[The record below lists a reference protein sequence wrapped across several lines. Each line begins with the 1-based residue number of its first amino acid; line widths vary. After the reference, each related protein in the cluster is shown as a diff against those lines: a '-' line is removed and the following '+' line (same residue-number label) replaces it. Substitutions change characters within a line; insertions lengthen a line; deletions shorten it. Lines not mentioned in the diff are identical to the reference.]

1 MYGKSKLN
9 VKTWSK
15 IITVMGKELQSR
27 MFDTKSV
34 ISLYKSD
41 LSLLSFLYSEYFP
54 TANRNNESIW
64 EIVVDQTCKILV
76 DFIEKKH
83 FVKDIP

>member
-1 MYGKSKLN
+1 
-9 VKTWSK
+9 
-15 IITVMGKELQSR
+15 MGKELQSR

-34 ISLYKSD
+34 ISLYKSN
-41 LSLLSFLYSEYFP
+41 LSLLSFFYILKYFH